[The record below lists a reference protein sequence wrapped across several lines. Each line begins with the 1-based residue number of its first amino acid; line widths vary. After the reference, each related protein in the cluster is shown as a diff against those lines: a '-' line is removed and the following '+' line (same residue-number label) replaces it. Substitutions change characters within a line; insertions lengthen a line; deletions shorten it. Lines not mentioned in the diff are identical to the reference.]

1 MSTQKAIAGLH
12 RKARELVGRDIT
24 VKMEVGESKSFVTK
38 VEDVKFNRKPKID
51 GNTVALQ
58 VRLRF
63 ANMRYSDITFKT
75 EIPT

>member
-1 MSTQKAIAGLH
+1 MSTEKAIVGLH
-12 RKARELVGRDIT
+12 RKARELVGQKIN
-24 VKMEVGESKSFVTK
+24 VKMDDKDFNRLLT

-63 ANMRYSDITFKT
+63 ANMRYSDVILKT
-75 EIPT
+75 TIPT